1 MSFMKDIEAAGK
13 EEFFQQRSPLQ
24 LPAQFAPAS
33 PFPKAFDFI
42 ESLIKGGGFRE
53 WFFEKTRASRWMP
66 FCVTA
71 LVD

>member
-1 MSFMKDIEAAGK
+1 MYWETGEGEAFLQKG
-13 EEFFQQRSPLQ
+13 FPLPLSGF
-24 LPAQFAPAS
+24 LP
-33 PFPKAFDFI
+33 PFPKDFDFI
-42 ESLIKGGGFRE
+42 ESLIEGVGFRE